1 VVEGQAAH
9 RTGNPLRTA
18 CAVFGL
24 LLAGSAAAQPPC
36 APWPGEPN
44 PLPSVRDADPLRAR
58 WAALR
63 IRELD
68 AAARALEARDPAR
81 ARALWQHASC
91 LAPADGDLA
100 RRARAVIPAVSLH
113 RPSIERGDVM
123 PEASDAW
130 ASLAAPIAVAGPA
143 RAPVRRPAAAP
154 SAPPANAA
162 ATRLVDE
169 TAAHV
174 RAARFEAA
182 LSSAERAR
190 REGASLAPRT
200 RAALE
205 VWAATAALALG
216 REDDARASLA
226 RALDAEPNLR
236 LDSATSPKVRRALD
250 AVRAERRP

>member
-1 VVEGQAAH
+1 MVEGQAPH
-9 RTGNPLRTA
+9 RTRIRLRTA

-24 LLAGSAAAQPPC
+24 LLAGSAAAQAPC
-36 APWPGEPN
+36 APWPEDPT
-44 PLPSVRDADPLRAR
+44 PLPTVHDADPLRAR

-63 IRELD
+63 LRELY

-91 LAPADGDLA
+91 LAPADADLA

-113 RPSIERGDVM
+113 RPPIERGGVM

-130 ASLAAPIAVAGPA
+130 TSLEAPIAVAAPA
-143 RAPVRRPAAAP
+143 PIRRATVRP
-154 SAPPANAA
+154 SAPPADAA
-162 ATRLVDE
+162 AMALVDE
-169 TAAHV
+169 TAANV

-182 LSSAERAR
+182 LTSANRAR
-190 REGASLAPRT
+190 ADGASLAPRT

-216 REDDARASLA
+216 REDEARASLG

-236 LDSATSPKVRRALD
+236 LDSATSPKVRRAFD
-250 AVRAERRP
+250 AVRAERRQ